1 MCLLAAAYRCPVCT
15 GPTSRKRHNGA
26 MPTLAELT
34 LCAAGHFNDYTNL
47 AGTRAFSC
55 YDRQGDSHVLEPVDF
70 LAPALLDAPVRGE
83 HVRSLFLASGVYRD
97 LHDAMDTLLADE
109 AASVAQFRDQDLT
122 AGTGPWNLV
131 LDALKASDRTPYI
144 KASKVTKIL
153 HRKRP
158 ALVPIFDSRVAG
170 FYGLTPREPWDF
182 WPVIQGELRQ
192 HGKWLRQLTKDTL
205 TPDGRS
211 VTELRAL
218 DIVIWEHVTSRC
230 TELPRAN
237 D

>member
-1 MCLLAAAYRCPVCT
+1 M
-15 GPTSRKRHNGA
+15 
-26 MPTLAELT
+26 
-34 LCAAGHFNDYTNL
+34 
-47 AGTRAFSC
+47 
-55 YDRQGDSHVLEPVDF
+55 
-70 LAPALLDAPVRGE
+70 
-83 HVRSLFLASGVYRD
+83 
-97 LHDAMDTLLADE
+97 
-109 AASVAQFRDQDLT
+109 
-122 AGTGPWNLV
+122 
-131 LDALKASDRTPYI
+131 
-144 KASKVTKIL
+144 
-153 HRKRP
+153 
-158 ALVPIFDSRVAG
+158 AG